1 MAQEEKNASPPAA
14 APRPHRRRAARWL
27 LGSLAGLLLALALLA
42 AGLWAWSG
50 TGQSLA
56 TVLAL
61 AARHLPAGQSL
72 ETRGVSGSLRA
83 GGHIGWL
90 RWQGP
95 TLAVE
100 VRDADIGWQL
110 APLLHRRLQL
120 GELHAAQVALERRG
134 PPSDRPAEP
143 LTGLTLPIDIDL
155 PFRIDALR
163 WSGPPA
169 LAATGLAGR
178 YHYGSGLHRLDID
191 GVDVADG
198 HYRAQVRLQGAAP
211 MALDATLDGRVLAPM
226 PEGVAPLTV
235 QAHAGVQGA
244 LAGAAARLQVTT
256 SLQPE
261 EKSAAATAPP
271 DALRAAVQAQLAPW
285 APQPVVRARI
295 ELANVDAAR
304 LWPGAPQTLLSGQV
318 AVEPE
323 AAATVAGP
331 TAWQADIDL
340 RNARPGP
347 WDAQQLPLERIEASA
362 RFDGTHWVVPHAT
375 LDVGGGR
382 VEAEGRWGP
391 APEPWQAR
399 ASVRDV
405 RPQALHTGLD
415 AAPVDGTVSAQQR
428 DDAIDFEADLRARAP
443 AAAPRPKAREASA
456 PGGFRVDR
464 VQARGQWRERTLA
477 LETLRI
483 DAGAA
488 RLEGHATAHLDTQ
501 SGAGKLDLLL
511 PGGQARIEGEIG
523 RTRGA
528 GRAVVQVDDAAA
540 LQRWVERL
548 PGLSKV
554 FDSASAQGSA
564 QLDASWNGGWEA
576 VQRLQD
582 SNAAPTTSRA
592 AALRLQAR
600 LAVPRLDLRLPVAAA
615 AAGPATTVSMPEPP
629 GPGASPS
636 NAPTSATP
644 LRLRGVRAELSG
656 TPSDAA
662 LALDGEATLGTRTF
676 SLSTRASGGQ
686 TARAQWRLALASLHL
701 QTQDS
706 ATGPG
711 AWTVDL
717 GGPASATVRRTDSGA
732 AGGGARLQVET
743 TAGSASVRG
752 PVPGVVRL
760 EWQPVQFSQVAGT
773 DAAGGGSYRLRSQG
787 RLLGLPMAWAQAL
800 GAPNDDTI
808 GGVGI
813 GGDLVFDGDWDIDA
827 VDTLRAQ
834 ARLARRSGDLR
845 VQAGEALVTRIR
857 STGTG
862 TPTETVVDAGGAG
875 ATTPAGLR
883 QAELVL
889 TAQGDAVRAQLA
901 WDSERAGQ
909 VKADVTTRVA
919 RQGDGWRWPE
929 SATLA
934 GQLHARLPDI
944 GVWSMLAP
952 PGWRVGGTLEADA
965 TLSGTR
971 ALPQWQGQLGAD
983 GLSVKAPVEG
993 IDLRDGRLRAALRG
1007 DRLELTEFTLRGG
1020 AASSARIAG
1029 QSGNLSTARS
1039 EGASD
1044 GGTLSARGSATWSA
1058 APGGGDS
1065 GIRMAID
1072 AEARALRL
1080 LVRSDRQASV
1090 SGQLRLGLAQGLLS
1104 VRGAL
1109 KIDRAVL
1116 ILPDETAPSLGSDVV
1131 VRSAARD
1138 REAARLARRERDR
1151 AERADQAERAAP
1163 ATAQT
1168 RKPPDIDVSV
1178 DLGDDFAAQGRG
1190 VTTRLAG
1197 QVELRSSAATAG
1209 ALRLAGEVRT
1219 VKGRYSAYG
1228 QDLDIETG
1236 IARFSGPYDNPALD
1250 ILALRPNITQRAG
1263 VQITG
1268 SALAPRV
1275 KLYSEPALSDA
1286 ETLSWIVL
1294 GRASASGGAEALLM
1308 QQAALALL
1316 GGLGNKGSGSLASR
1330 FGLDEVGFKGPGT
1343 GNDVRDSAI
1352 TLGKRLSRDFYVT
1365 YERSLAGTLG
1375 TLYIFYD
1382 LTRHLTLRAQAG
1394 SSSAID
1400 LIYKISYD

>member
-1 MAQEEKNASPPAA
+1 MEQEEKKNASPPAA
-14 APRPHRRRAARWL
+14 VPRPRWRRAARWL
-27 LGSLAGLLLALALLA
+27 LGTLAGLLLVLALLA
-42 AGLWAWSG
+42 GGLWWWSG
-50 TGQSLA
+50 TGHSLA
-56 TVLAL
+56 AVLAL
-61 AARHLPAGQSL
+61 ASRHLPVGQTL
-72 ETRGVSGSLRA
+72 ETREVSGSVRA
-83 GGHIGWL
+83 GGHIGRL
-90 RWQGP
+90 RWQSP
-95 TLAVE
+95 ALAVE
-100 VRDADIGWQL
+100 VRDLDIGWQL

-120 GELHAAQVALERRG
+120 GELHAAQVIVERRG
-134 PPSDRPAEP
+134 PPSDKPAEP
-143 LTGLTLPIDIDL
+143 LTGITLPLDIDL
-155 PFRIDALR
+155 PFRIDTLR

-178 YHYGSGLHRLDID
+178 YRHDAGLHRLDID

-211 MALDATLDGRVLAPM
+211 MALDATLDGRVQAPM
-226 PEGVAPLTV
+226 PEGVSPLTAL
-235 QAHAGVQGA
+235 AHASVQGT
-244 LAGAAARLQVTT
+244 LTGAAARLQVAAR
-256 SLQPE
+256 LQPE
-261 EKSAAATAPP
+261 DGAAAAQP

-285 APQPVVRARI
+285 APQPVDRARV

-304 LWPGAPQTLLSGQV
+304 LWPGAPQTLLDGQIG
-318 AVEPE
+318 VEPD
-323 AAATVAGP
+323 AAAPATGP
-331 TAWQADIDL
+331 AVWQADIDL

-347 WDAQQLPLERIEASA
+347 WDAQQLPLERVEASA
-362 RFDGTHWVVPHAT
+362 RFDGTHWVVPHAV
-375 LDVGGGR
+375 LDVGGGQ
-382 VEAEGRWGP
+382 VEAEGRWSP

-399 ASVRDV
+399 ATVRDV

-415 AAPVDGTVSAQQR
+415 AAPVDGTVSARQQGG
-428 DDAIDFEADLRARAP
+428 AIDFEADLRARAP
-443 AAAPRPKAREASA
+443 ATVAQRPKARAAASA
-456 PGGFRVDR
+456 REGLRVDR
-464 VQARGQWRERTLA
+464 VLARGQWRERTLTLEA
-477 LETLRI
+477 LRV

-488 RLEGHATAHLDTQ
+488 RLEGHATARLDTQ

-511 PGGQARIEGEIG
+511 PGGQARIDGEIG

-528 GRAVVQVDDAAA
+528 GQVGVQVADAAA
-540 LQRWVERL
+540 LQRWVESL

-554 FDSASAQGSA
+554 FAGASAQGSA
-564 QLDASWNGGWEA
+564 QLDARWSGGWEA
-576 VQRLQD
+576 VQRLRD
-582 SNAAPTTSRA
+582 NAPPPPREE
-592 AALRLQAR
+592 ALRLQAR
-600 LAVPRLDLRLPVAAA
+600 LAVPRLDLRLPAAA
-615 AAGPATTVSMPEPP
+615 APAGASAAAVSVPETAGNGNGNGNGAGPRGTPAGT
-629 GPGASPS
+629 
-636 NAPTSATP
+636 PTLQ
-644 LRLRGVRAELSG
+644 LRSVRAELSG

-662 LALDGEATLGTRTF
+662 LALDGEATLGTRT
-676 SLSTRASGGQ
+676 LVLNTRASGGQ
-686 TARAQWRLALASLHL
+686 TARDQWRVALASLHL
-701 QTQDS
+701 QAKDS
-706 ATGPG
+706 AAGPNP
-711 AWTVDL
+711 WTVDL
-717 GGPASATVRRTDSGA
+717 GAPVSATVRRAD
-732 AGGGARLQVET
+732 GGARLQVET
-743 TAGSASVRG
+743 TAGSASVLG
-752 PVPGVVRL
+752 PVPGTVRL
-760 EWQPVQFSQVAGT
+760 EWQPVQFSQVAG
-773 DAAGGGSYRLRSQG
+773 AAGGSGSGSYRLRSQG

-800 GAPNDDTI
+800 GAQRGDTP
-808 GGVGI
+808 GGI
-813 GGDLVFDGDWDIDA
+813 GISGDLVFDGDWDIDA

-834 ARLARRSGDLR
+834 ARLARRSGDIR
-845 VQAGEALVTRIR
+845 VQAGEAALVTRIR

-862 TPTETVVDAGGAG
+862 TPAETVMDAGGTG
-875 ATTPAGLR
+875 PTTPAGLR

-909 VKADVTTRVA
+909 VRADATTRVA
-919 RQGDGWRWPE
+919 RQGDGWSWLG
-929 SATLA
+929 SAALA
-934 GQLHARLPDI
+934 GRLHARLPDI

-983 GLSVKAPVEG
+983 GLSVKALVEG

-1007 DRLELTEFTLRGG
+1007 DRLDITEFTLRGG
-1020 AASSARIAG
+1020 AASSARIGG

-1039 EGASD
+1039 EGASG
-1044 GGTLSARGSATWSA
+1044 GGTLSARGSVMWSA
-1058 APGGGDS
+1058 ASGGDS
-1065 GIRMAID
+1065 GIRMAVD
-1072 AEARALRL
+1072 AEARSLRL

-1090 SGQLRLGLAQGLLS
+1090 SGQLRLGLAQGLFS

-1109 KIDRAVL
+1109 KIDRAVI
-1116 ILPDETAPSLGSDVV
+1116 ILPDETAPSLGSDVI

-1138 REAARLARRERDR
+1138 REAARQARLDRD
-1151 AERADQAERAAP
+1151 RADQAERAVS

-1168 RKPPDIDVSV
+1168 RKPPDIDVGV

-1197 QVELRSSAATAG
+1197 QVELRSSAATGG
-1209 ALRLAGEVRT
+1209 ALRLTGEIRT

-1228 QDLDIETG
+1228 QELDIETG

-1268 SALAPRV
+1268 SALSPRV

-1316 GGLGNKGSGSLASR
+1316 GGLGQKGSGSLASR
-1330 FGLDEVGFKGPGT
+1330 FGLDEVGFKGPGA
-1343 GNDVRDSAI
+1343 GDDVRGSAI

-1365 YERSLAGTLG
+1365 YERSLSGTLG

-1394 SSSAID
+1394 SRSAID